1 MRNAHDILQTTK
13 RKYFQTLFAKG
24 YKLSPCPDAVKG
36 STFNFSFQQFV
47 SPSSKM
53 RPEGQRPWFPSVCV
67 YACCT
72 EVTLYTKA
80 ILLGLKN
87 NTGMERES
95 YSFSNIFSQELKRGK
110 KNTQENEWKG
120 FCELLELFHRLPKKK
135 KIYFGGKKPDV
146 PWTAKGAPKHCLF
159 HPQRVKQKTSGHQW
173 MERHVDEGEQG
184 KGRHGEDTG
193 SLFLLCGS
201 CHLGPLRS
209 QGHLPWGSGRRPP
222 QRQRQPLRSSAGTC
236 CGGWHRRHRGWSAH
250 RSCPR
255 GAPFRMGRDMGRV
268 LPRASSGQPLQGST
282 SHTWLN
288 WQLRSSMAGH
298 SGRAFSAIH

>member
-110 KNTQENEWKG
+110 KILKKTNEKASVNYLSY
-120 FCELLELFHRLPKKK
+120 FIAFQKK
-135 KIYFGGKKPDV
+135 KILL
-146 PWTAKGAPKHCLF
+146 WWE
-159 HPQRVKQKTSGHQW
+159 KT
-173 MERHVDEGEQG
+173 R
-184 KGRHGEDTG
+184 
-193 SLFLLCGS
+193 C
-201 CHLGPLRS
+201 PLN
-209 QGHLPWGSGRRPP
+209 H
-222 QRQRQPLRSSAGTC
+222 
-236 CGGWHRRHRGWSAH
+236 
-250 RSCPR
+250 
-255 GAPFRMGRDMGRV
+255 
-268 LPRASSGQPLQGST
+268 
-282 SHTWLN
+282 
-288 WQLRSSMAGH
+288 
-298 SGRAFSAIH
+298 